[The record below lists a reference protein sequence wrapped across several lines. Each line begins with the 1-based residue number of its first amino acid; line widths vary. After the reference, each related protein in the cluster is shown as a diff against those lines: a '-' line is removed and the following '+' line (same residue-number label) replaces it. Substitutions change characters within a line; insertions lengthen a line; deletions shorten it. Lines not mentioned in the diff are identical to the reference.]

1 MFSGIVQTVGKIE
14 SIKDK
19 NHIKTI
25 RIETHGNYLE
35 DIAIGQSV
43 SVDGV
48 CLSLVKK
55 NNEYCE
61 FEAVEET
68 INRTTLGSYKQGSKV
83 NLEKSLKF
91 GDTVGGHFVSGHIHT
106 RGRIV
111 EVELVGESKNILV
124 EIEEKWIKYLTEK
137 GYISVNGAS
146 ITIGKVSKNT
156 FYVHLIPET
165 LKTTNL
171 DELIY
176 DNYVN
181 LEFDQTTIAIVD
193 TTERLINQKRY
204 DSCSKVKTIF
214 NLIQNNRII

>member
-19 NHIKTI
+19 NNIKTI
-25 RIETHGNYLE
+25 RIETHGDYLK

-68 INRTTLGSYKQGSKV
+68 INRTTLGSYNQGTKV

-156 FYVHLIPET
+156 FYIHLIPET

-171 DELIY
+171 DELVY

-193 TTERLINQKRY
+193 TTERLINQKR
-204 DSCSKVKTIF
+204 
-214 NLIQNNRII
+214 

>member
-19 NHIKTI
+19 NNIKTI
-25 RIETHGNYLE
+25 RIETHGDYLK

-68 INRTTLGSYKQGSKV
+68 INRTTLGSYMQGTKV

-181 LEFDQTTIAIVD
+181 LEFDQTTIALS
-193 TTERLINQKRY
+193 LIH
-204 DSCSKVKTIF
+204 I
-214 NLIQNNRII
+214 

>member
-19 NHIKTI
+19 NNIKTI
-25 RIETHGNYLE
+25 RIETHGDYLK

-83 NLEKSLKF
+83 NLEKSLKV
-91 GDTVGGHFVSGHIHT
+91 GDELGGHFVYGH
-106 RGRIV
+106 
-111 EVELVGESKNILV
+111 
-124 EIEEKWIKYLTEK
+124 
-137 GYISVNGAS
+137 
-146 ITIGKVSKNT
+146 
-156 FYVHLIPET
+156 
-165 LKTTNL
+165 
-171 DELIY
+171 
-176 DNYVN
+176 
-181 LEFDQTTIAIVD
+181 VD
-193 TTERLINQKRY
+193 TTANVLSIKKVDKSYIFDFEINRRDRK
-204 DSCSKVKTIF
+204 DIIEKASICVNGISLTISKVTKKGFQIWVIPHTF
-214 NLIQNNRII
+214 KLTNLSKVRKGSLVNIEIDILSKYVKK

>member
-68 INRTTLGSYKQGSKV
+68 INRTTLGRYKEGTKV

-111 EVELVGESKNILV
+111 EVELVGESKNILI

-181 LEFDQTTIAIVD
+181 LEFDQATIAIVD
-193 TTERLINQKRY
+193 TTERLINQKR
-204 DSCSKVKTIF
+204 
-214 NLIQNNRII
+214 

>member
-25 RIETHGNYLE
+25 RIETYGDYLE
-35 DIAIGQSV
+35 DIATGQSV

-68 INRTTLGSYKQGSKV
+68 INRTTLGRYKQGTKV

-181 LEFDQTTIAIVD
+181 LEFDQATIAIVD
-193 TTERLINQKRY
+193 TTERLINQKR
-204 DSCSKVKTIF
+204 
-214 NLIQNNRII
+214 

>member
-156 FYVHLIPET
+156 FYIHLIPET

-193 TTERLINQKRY
+193 TTERLINQKR
-204 DSCSKVKTIF
+204 
-214 NLIQNNRII
+214 

>member
-1 MFSGIVQTVGKIE
+1 MFSGIVQTIGKIK

-25 RIETHGNYLE
+25 RIETNGDYLE

-68 INRTTLGSYKQGSKV
+68 INRTTLGSYMQGTKV

-193 TTERLINQKRY
+193 TTERLINQKR
-204 DSCSKVKTIF
+204 
-214 NLIQNNRII
+214 

>member
-19 NHIKTI
+19 NYIKTI
-25 RIETHGNYLE
+25 RIETHGDYLE

-68 INRTTLGSYKQGSKV
+68 INRTTLGSYKQGTKV

-193 TTERLINQKRY
+193 TTERLINQKR
-204 DSCSKVKTIF
+204 
-214 NLIQNNRII
+214 

>member
-25 RIETHGNYLE
+25 RIETHGDYLK

-68 INRTTLGSYKQGSKV
+68 INRTTLGSYMQGTKV

-156 FYVHLIPET
+156 FYIHLIPET

-181 LEFDQTTIAIVD
+181 LEFDQATIAIVD
-193 TTERLINQKRY
+193 TTERLINQKR
-204 DSCSKVKTIF
+204 
-214 NLIQNNRII
+214 

>member
-25 RIETHGNYLE
+25 RIETHGDYLE

-68 INRTTLGSYKQGSKV
+68 IDRTTLGRYKQGTKV

-106 RGRIV
+106 RGSIV

-181 LEFDQTTIAIVD
+181 LEFDQATIAIVD
-193 TTERLINQKRY
+193 TTERLINQKR
-204 DSCSKVKTIF
+204 
-214 NLIQNNRII
+214 

>member
-19 NHIKTI
+19 DHIKTI
-25 RIETHGNYLE
+25 RIETHGNYHE

-55 NNEYCE
+55 NKEYCE

-68 INRTTLGSYKQGSKV
+68 INRTTLGSYKQGTKV

-106 RGRIV
+106 KGRIV
-111 EVELVGESKNILV
+111 EVELIGESKNILV
-124 EIEEKWIKYLTEK
+124 EIQEKWIKYLTEK

-156 FYVHLIPET
+156 FYIHLIPET

-193 TTERLINQKRY
+193 TTERLINQER
-204 DSCSKVKTIF
+204 
-214 NLIQNNRII
+214 

>member
-25 RIETHGNYLE
+25 RIETHGDYLE

-68 INRTTLGSYKQGSKV
+68 IDRTTLGRYKQGTKV

-106 RGRIV
+106 KGRIV
-111 EVELVGESKNILV
+111 EVELIGESKNILV

-181 LEFDQTTIAIVD
+181 LEFDQATIAIVD
-193 TTERLINQKRY
+193 TTERLINQKR
-204 DSCSKVKTIF
+204 
-214 NLIQNNRII
+214 

>member
-25 RIETHGNYLE
+25 RIETYGDYLE
-35 DIAIGQSV
+35 DIEIGQSV

-55 NNEYCE
+55 NNELCE

-68 INRTTLGSYKQGSKV
+68 INRTTLGSYMQGTKV

-193 TTERLINQKRY
+193 TTERLINQKR
-204 DSCSKVKTIF
+204 
-214 NLIQNNRII
+214 

>member
-25 RIETHGNYLE
+25 RIETHGDYLE

-68 INRTTLGSYKQGSKV
+68 INRTTLGSYKQGTKV

-111 EVELVGESKNILV
+111 EVELVGESKNILI

-156 FYVHLIPET
+156 FYIHLIPET

-181 LEFDQTTIAIVD
+181 LEFDQATIAIVD
-193 TTERLINQKRY
+193 TTERLINQKR
-204 DSCSKVKTIF
+204 
-214 NLIQNNRII
+214 

>member
-19 NHIKTI
+19 NNIKTI
-25 RIETHGNYLE
+25 RIETHGDYLK

-68 INRTTLGSYKQGSKV
+68 INRTTLGSYMQGTKV

-146 ITIGKVSKNT
+146 ITLGKVSKNT
-156 FYVHLIPET
+156 FYIHLIPET

-181 LEFDQTTIAIVD
+181 LEFDQATIAIVD
-193 TTERLINQKRY
+193 TTERLINQKR
-204 DSCSKVKTIF
+204 
-214 NLIQNNRII
+214 

>member
-14 SIKDK
+14 SLKDK

-25 RIETHGNYLE
+25 RIETYGDYLE
-35 DIAIGQSV
+35 DIEIGQSV

-55 NNEYCE
+55 NNELCE

-68 INRTTLGSYKQGSKV
+68 INRTTLGSYKQGTKV

-193 TTERLINQKRY
+193 TTERLINQKR
-204 DSCSKVKTIF
+204 
-214 NLIQNNRII
+214 

>member
-25 RIETHGNYLE
+25 RIETHGDYLK

-68 INRTTLGSYKQGSKV
+68 INRTTLGSYMQGTKV

-106 RGRIV
+106 RGKIL

-181 LEFDQTTIAIVD
+181 LEFDQATIAIVD
-193 TTERLINQKRY
+193 TTERLINQKR
-204 DSCSKVKTIF
+204 
-214 NLIQNNRII
+214 

>member
-25 RIETHGNYLE
+25 RIETYGDYLE

-55 NNEYCE
+55 NNELCE

-68 INRTTLGSYKQGSKV
+68 INRTTLGSYKQGTKV

-193 TTERLINQKRY
+193 TTERLINQKR
-204 DSCSKVKTIF
+204 
-214 NLIQNNRII
+214 

>member
-25 RIETHGNYLE
+25 RIETHGDYLE

-111 EVELVGESKNILV
+111 EVELVGESKNILI

-181 LEFDQTTIAIVD
+181 LEFDQATIAIVD
-193 TTERLINQKRY
+193 TTERLINQKR
-204 DSCSKVKTIF
+204 
-214 NLIQNNRII
+214 

>member
-25 RIETHGNYLE
+25 RIETHGDYLE

-55 NNEYCE
+55 NKEYCE

-68 INRTTLGSYKQGSKV
+68 INRTTLGSYKQGTKV

-111 EVELVGESKNILV
+111 EVELIGESKNILV

-181 LEFDQTTIAIVD
+181 LEFDQATIAIVD
-193 TTERLINQKRY
+193 TTERLINQKR
-204 DSCSKVKTIF
+204 
-214 NLIQNNRII
+214 

>member
-19 NHIKTI
+19 DHIKTI
-25 RIETHGNYLE
+25 RIETHGDYLE

-55 NNEYCE
+55 NNDYCE

-68 INRTTLGSYKQGSKV
+68 INRTTLGSYKQGTKV

-156 FYVHLIPET
+156 FYIHLIPET

-181 LEFDQTTIAIVD
+181 LEFDQATIAIVD
-193 TTERLINQKRY
+193 TTERLINQKR
-204 DSCSKVKTIF
+204 
-214 NLIQNNRII
+214 

>member
-14 SIKDK
+14 SIEDK

-25 RIETHGNYLE
+25 RIETHGDYLE

-68 INRTTLGSYKQGSKV
+68 INRTTLGSYKQGTKV

-111 EVELVGESKNILV
+111 EVELVGESKNILI

-165 LKTTNL
+165 LRTTNL

-176 DNYVN
+176 GKYVN

-193 TTERLINQKRY
+193 TTERLINQKR
-204 DSCSKVKTIF
+204 
-214 NLIQNNRII
+214 

>member
-19 NHIKTI
+19 DHIKTI
-25 RIETHGNYLE
+25 RIETHGDYLE

-68 INRTTLGSYKQGSKV
+68 INRTTLGRYKQGTKV

-124 EIEEKWIKYLTEK
+124 EIEEKWIKYLIEK

-181 LEFDQTTIAIVD
+181 LEFDQATIAIVD
-193 TTERLINQKRY
+193 TTERLINQKR
-204 DSCSKVKTIF
+204 
-214 NLIQNNRII
+214 

>member
-25 RIETHGNYLE
+25 RIETHGDYLE

-68 INRTTLGSYKQGSKV
+68 INRTTLGSYKQGTKV

-111 EVELVGESKNILV
+111 EVELIGESKNILV

-181 LEFDQTTIAIVD
+181 LEFDQATIAIVD
-193 TTERLINQKRY
+193 TTERLIL
-204 DSCSKVKTIF
+204 S
-214 NLIQNNRII
+214 LIHI

>member
-43 SVDGV
+43 SIDGV

-68 INRTTLGSYKQGSKV
+68 VNRTTLGSYKQGSKV

-111 EVELVGESKNILV
+111 EVELVGESKNILI

-137 GYISVNGAS
+137 GYISINGAS

-171 DELIY
+171 DQLIY

-181 LEFDQTTIAIVD
+181 LEFDQATIAIVD
-193 TTERLINQKRY
+193 TTERLINQKR
-204 DSCSKVKTIF
+204 
-214 NLIQNNRII
+214 

>member
-25 RIETHGNYLE
+25 RIETHGDYLE

-68 INRTTLGSYKQGSKV
+68 INRTTLGSYKQGTKV

-106 RGRIV
+106 KGRIV
-111 EVELVGESKNILV
+111 EVELIGESKNILV

-156 FYVHLIPET
+156 FYIHLIPET

-193 TTERLINQKRY
+193 TTERLINQKR
-204 DSCSKVKTIF
+204 
-214 NLIQNNRII
+214 

>member
-25 RIETHGNYLE
+25 RIETHGDYLE

-68 INRTTLGSYKQGSKV
+68 INRTTLGRYKQGTKV

-106 RGRIV
+106 KGRIV
-111 EVELVGESKNILV
+111 EVELIGESKNILV

-181 LEFDQTTIAIVD
+181 LEFDQATIAIVD
-193 TTERLINQKRY
+193 TTERLINQKR
-204 DSCSKVKTIF
+204 
-214 NLIQNNRII
+214 

>member
-19 NHIKTI
+19 DHIKTI
-25 RIETHGNYLE
+25 RIETHGNYPE

-55 NNEYCE
+55 NKEYCE

-68 INRTTLGSYKQGSKV
+68 INRTTLGSYKQGTKV

-106 RGRIV
+106 KGRIV
-111 EVELVGESKNILV
+111 EVELIGESKNILV

-156 FYVHLIPET
+156 FYIHLIPET

-171 DELIY
+171 DDLIY

-181 LEFDQTTIAIVD
+181 LEFDQATIAIVD
-193 TTERLINQKRY
+193 TTERLINQKR
-204 DSCSKVKTIF
+204 
-214 NLIQNNRII
+214 

>member
-55 NNEYCE
+55 NKEYCE

-68 INRTTLGSYKQGSKV
+68 INRTTLGSYKQGTKV

-106 RGRIV
+106 KGRIV
-111 EVELVGESKNILV
+111 EVELIGESKNILV

-193 TTERLINQKRY
+193 TTERLINQKR
-204 DSCSKVKTIF
+204 
-214 NLIQNNRII
+214 

>member
-43 SVDGV
+43 SIDGV

-68 INRTTLGSYKQGSKV
+68 VNRTTLGSYKQGSKV

-111 EVELVGESKNILV
+111 EVELVGESKNILI

-193 TTERLINQKRY
+193 TTERLINQKR
-204 DSCSKVKTIF
+204 
-214 NLIQNNRII
+214 

>member
-111 EVELVGESKNILV
+111 EVELIGESKNILV

-156 FYVHLIPET
+156 FYIHLIPET

-193 TTERLINQKRY
+193 TTERLINQKR
-204 DSCSKVKTIF
+204 
-214 NLIQNNRII
+214 

>member
-19 NHIKTI
+19 NYIKTI
-25 RIETHGNYLE
+25 RIETHGDYLE

-68 INRTTLGSYKQGSKV
+68 INRTTLGSYNQGTKV

-181 LEFDQTTIAIVD
+181 LEFDQATIAIVD
-193 TTERLINQKRY
+193 TTERLINQKR
-204 DSCSKVKTIF
+204 
-214 NLIQNNRII
+214 

>member
-25 RIETHGNYLE
+25 RIETHGDYLE

-55 NNEYCE
+55 NKEYCE

-68 INRTTLGSYKQGSKV
+68 INRTTLGSYKQGTKV

-111 EVELVGESKNILV
+111 EVELVGESKNILI

-165 LKTTNL
+165 LRTTNL

-176 DNYVN
+176 GKYVN

-193 TTERLINQKRY
+193 TTERLINQKR
-204 DSCSKVKTIF
+204 
-214 NLIQNNRII
+214 

>member
-25 RIETHGNYLE
+25 RIETHGDYLK

-68 INRTTLGSYKQGSKV
+68 INRTTLGSYKQGTKV

-106 RGRIV
+106 IGRIV

-156 FYVHLIPET
+156 FYIHLIPET

-181 LEFDQTTIAIVD
+181 LEFDQATIAIVD
-193 TTERLINQKRY
+193 TTERLINQKR
-204 DSCSKVKTIF
+204 
-214 NLIQNNRII
+214 

>member
-25 RIETHGNYLE
+25 RIETNGDYLE

-55 NNEYCE
+55 NKEYCE

-68 INRTTLGSYKQGSKV
+68 INRTTLGSYKQGTKV

-106 RGRIV
+106 KGRIV
-111 EVELVGESKNILV
+111 EVELIGESKNILV

-146 ITIGKVSKNT
+146 ITIGKISKNT
-156 FYVHLIPET
+156 FYIHLIPET

-171 DELIY
+171 DDLIY

-181 LEFDQTTIAIVD
+181 LEFDQSTIAIVD
-193 TTERLINQKRY
+193 TTERLINQKR
-204 DSCSKVKTIF
+204 
-214 NLIQNNRII
+214 

>member
-68 INRTTLGSYKQGSKV
+68 INRTTLGRYKQGTKV

-181 LEFDQTTIAIVD
+181 LEFDQATIAIVD
-193 TTERLINQKRY
+193 TTERLINQKR
-204 DSCSKVKTIF
+204 
-214 NLIQNNRII
+214 